1 MILKF
6 EKTKISGIDGRTYT
20 IYTEKDSQKEK
31 PFQMVASP
39 SGISFKGDMERELTN
54 HNVDMQD
61 FARQVGE
68 IWKEHLRLKP
78 KIYKANEQ

>member
-1 MILKF
+1 
-6 EKTKISGIDGRTYT
+6 
-20 IYTEKDSQKEK
+20 
-31 PFQMVASP
+31 
-39 SGISFKGDMERELTN
+39 
-54 HNVDMQD
+54 MQD